1 MSWSNLA
8 VAAVAVACFNLL
20 WWCMTLARRLGHI
33 ERTTKTDPLTGL
45 GSGHW
50 LETERWPAALRSG
63 LPLGILYVDLDHLKS
78 RNDQHGHS
86 VGDLYIQEAANALR
100 QASRR
105 GVDEVF
111 RLYTA
116 GDEFSVLLHGPLDPE
131 RLAQNVVERLR
142 NFGVSASVGMAYS
155 TETSYLPA
163 RVDLRRAAEQA
174 CRQAKKLGGDRAV
187 VVTAAGQMS
196 DPSPSMGAGHV
207 GPRGGKRQRPHTH
220 RRRAAGRAHSR
231 LGTTPRAAWRG
242 RSPVMI
248 RQGRKTGQDR
258 AVAGAL

>member
-1 MSWSNLA
+1 
-8 VAAVAVACFNLL
+8 
-20 WWCMTLARRLGHI
+20 MTLARRLGHI

-50 LETERWPAALRSG
+50 LETERWPAALCSG
-63 LPLGILYVDLDHLKS
+63 LPLGVLYVDLDHLKA

-131 RLAQNVVERLR
+131 RLAQNIVERLR
-142 NFGVSASVGMAYS
+142 NFGVSASVGLAYS
-155 TETSYLPA
+155 AETSYLPA
-163 RVDLRRAAEQA
+163 RVELRRAAEQA

-187 VVTAAGQMS
+187 VVTAAGQVGE
-196 DPSPSMGAGHV
+196 PSPPWRLDTSGRESAGGNV
-207 GPRGGKRQRPHTH
+207 PTLIEDEPL
-220 RRRAAGRAHSR
+220 AGRILASAR
-231 LGTTPRAAWRG
+231 SLAQLGAEGA
-242 RSPVMI
+242 RS
-248 RQGRKTGQDR
+248 
-258 AVAGAL
+258 